1 MPKLGFDMKEGT
13 LANWVK
19 KEGDHINS
27 GEVIVEVETDKA
39 TVEVEAYA
47 TGTILKVLV
56 QPGDIV
62 EVGEPIAII
71 GEPGEDISSMGG
83 ESGSTGAAPAETKSP
98 APSAGKEPAVADK
111 DEDVAAKGGPKQI
124 ASDKPA
130 QGNGQRRQQAA
141 EPENGKLPGGVK

>member
-83 ESGSTGAAPAETKSP
+83 DTGSAGAAAPAETKSP
-98 APSAGKEPAVADK
+98 PPAAAKEPAAADK
-111 DEDVAAKGGPKQI
+111 D
-124 ASDKPA
+124 
-130 QGNGQRRQQAA
+130 
-141 EPENGKLPGGVK
+141 